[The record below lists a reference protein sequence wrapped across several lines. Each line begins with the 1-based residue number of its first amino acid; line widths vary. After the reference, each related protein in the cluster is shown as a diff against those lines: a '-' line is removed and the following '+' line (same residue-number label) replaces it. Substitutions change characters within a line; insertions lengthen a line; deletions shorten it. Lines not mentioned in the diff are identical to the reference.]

1 MLELMYSQQ
10 VEVPEELLDQL
21 GADQLPELGG
31 FRDQN
36 REKMEV
42 YSIYRTG
49 FSRPMS
55 HRAYR
60 LWHLRSLRRLL
71 AAFRNPLRQKRRG
84 MSEF

>member
-31 FRDQN
+31 FRYQK

-42 YSIYRTG
+42 YSVWNS
-49 FSRPMS
+49 F
-55 HRAYR
+55 
-60 LWHLRSLRRLL
+60 
-71 AAFRNPLRQKRRG
+71 
-84 MSEF
+84 E